1 MPNSR
6 KRVKKKNPEEV
17 APVTKN
23 IVKTRWGRIVIVILA
38 LSFVL
43 SGIVGLV
50 YTLIMAMQA

>member
-1 MPNSR
+1 MPTSK
-6 KRVKKKNPEEV
+6 KRVKKEQEQV
-17 APVTKN
+17 APITKN

-50 YTLIMAMQA
+50 YTLVQAMQA